1 MKIII
6 PGILLLLLFYN
17 ACNGQSI
24 KIYDTVYKVDTL
36 IQSCTNQNKF
46 SGNILI
52 AKEGKVIFEK
62 SYGFADRELNIP
74 NSRITKFRIGSL
86 TKQFTAVM
94 IMQLVESG
102 KLELQAPITKYLN
115 YYRKDFGDSITIH
128 HLLTHTS
135 GLGNYSE
142 RPDFLSDIS
151 KRAYTHKEFIKIIC
165 SDSLLSKPGS
175 QYKYSNAGYYILGAI
190 IEEITQES
198 YADVLQNK
206 ILNVAGMKN
215 TGVEDS
221 SSLIKGGAKG
231 YNFSFGKYSNAD
243 YIDISSTFFSAGGI
257 YSTTDDLL
265 LWDKALFSDKL
276 ISQKSRSL
284 MLTPYLENYAYGVFV
299 ANFLAPDLNIENHFV
314 SHQGA
319 INGFRSIMTHIDDE
333 DILIILLCNN
343 FDTNLNTI
351 NNAIVAILYNQSYS
365 IPIDDGNK
373 SEIFYYYP
381 FLNQ

>member
-1 MKIII
+1 MKITLQ
-6 PGILLLLLFYN
+6 GILLLPLLFI
-17 ACNGQSI
+17 ACNGQSD
-24 KIYDTVYKVDTL
+24 KTADTVYKLDTL
-36 IQSCTNQNKF
+36 VQSCANLNKF

-86 TKQFTAVM
+86 TKQFTAVL

-102 KLELQAPITKYLN
+102 KIDLKAPITKYLD
-115 YYRKDFGDSITIH
+115 YYRKDFGESISIH

-135 GLGNYSE
+135 GLPEYSE
-142 RPDFLSDIS
+142 RPDFFPDIS
-151 KRAYTHKEFIKIIC
+151 KRAYTHEEFIKRIC
-165 SDSLLSKPGS
+165 SDSLLSNPGS

-190 IEEITQES
+190 IEEITQKS

-206 ILNVAGMKN
+206 ILDVAGMKN
-215 TGVEDS
+215 TGVENS
-221 SSLIKGGAKG
+221 SSFIKDIAKG
-231 YNFSFGKYSNAD
+231 YNFSLGKYSNAD
-243 YIDISSTFFSAGGI
+243 YIDISSTVFSAGGI

-265 LWDKALFSDKL
+265 LWDKALFADKL

-299 ANFLAPDLNIENHFV
+299 TNFLAPDLNIENHFV

-319 INGFRSIMTHIDDE
+319 MNGFRSFMTHIIDE
-333 DILIILLCNN
+333 DILIILLCNSFN
-343 FDTNLNTI
+343 TDLNTI
-351 NNAIVAILYNQSYS
+351 NNAVVAVLYNQPYS
-365 IPIDDGNK
+365 LPSDDGNK
-373 SEIFYYYP
+373 SVIFYHSP